1 MQVYIGI
8 DWSQSKH
15 DITFLSERGAVMATL
30 VIPHSQD
37 GFAKLDATCRRLGVG
52 PGECVVGLETAHNLL
67 IDFLWARRYCE
78 VYVVPPNVVKSS
90 RTRYRQSGAHT
101 DRSDS
106 FVVADVLRTD
116 RGRLQPWHPDSLLT
130 RQIQARVSL
139 ISFLTREIVRLQN
152 RLTAALLRYYP
163 AALHV
168 FNPSTQIGADF
179 IRTYPTPQRATAL
192 TFEQFEAFAR
202 AHHYHRTQKL
212 ATYFANLHAD
222 HPEAS
227 PETVAVYEAEA
238 PVLAS
243 TLAEMVKTK
252 TRALSELNGLFAQH
266 LDYPIF
272 SSLPGAGEFLGP
284 ALLAKFGDDRMR
296 FPTPASVQALAG
308 TCPVTEQSGKGSWIH
323 FRWACDHEFRR
334 IAQQWAKA
342 SLSYSV
348 WAVAYWRQVL
358 PRSGSE
364 SHAYRCLANRWLA
377 ILWSLWQKRQPYDEA
392 YHFKQRVQ
400 RSKPRP

>member
-1 MQVYIGI
+1 MQVYVGI
-8 DWSQSKH
+8 DWSQNKH
-15 DITFLSERGAVMATL
+15 DITFLNELGAVMATL

-37 GFAKLDATCRRLGVG
+37 GFARLDATCRGLSLT
-52 PGECVVGLETAHNLL
+52 PGECVVGLETAHNVL
-67 IDFLWARRYCE
+67 IDFLWARRYSE
-78 VYVVPPNVVKSS
+78 VYVVSPNVVKSS
-90 RTRYRQSGAHT
+90 RTRYRQSRAHT

-116 RGRLQPWHPDSLLT
+116 RGRLQPWRPDSVLT
-130 RQIQARVSL
+130 RQIRAKVSL

-152 RLTAALLRYYP
+152 RLTAVLLRYYP

-168 FNPSTQIGADF
+168 FNPCTQIGADF
-179 IRTYPTPQRATAL
+179 IRAYPTPGSAAAL
-192 TFEQFEAFAR
+192 TFEQFQAFAR
-202 AHHYHRTQKL
+202 THHYYRTQKL

-222 HPEAS
+222 HPEPS
-227 PETVAVYEAEA
+227 PETVMVYEAEA

-243 TLAEMVKTK
+243 TLTEMAQTK
-252 TRALSELNGLFAQH
+252 TRALSELNDLFARH
-266 LDYPIF
+266 PDYPIF
-272 SSLPGAGEFLGP
+272 SSLPGAGQFLGP
-284 ALLAKFGDDRMR
+284 ALLAHFGDDRKR

-308 TCPVTEQSGKGSWIH
+308 TCPVTEQSGKARWIH

-342 SLSYSV
+342 SLRCSV
-348 WAVAYWRQVL
+348 WAVAYWHQVL

-377 ILWSLWQKRQPYDEA
+377 ILWSLWQKHQPYNEA
-392 YHFKQRVQ
+392 YHFEQRLQ
-400 RSKPRP
+400 RSKPHS